1 MKRCHLLL
9 LFALTLVFL
18 YMGCNSTIEPYT
30 LGGQVLLQ
38 DFSPL
43 EGIEVSYFWP
53 DDDVYGGGPKIIYTD
68 IAGWYSYR
76 YGFPDERV
84 TITPSSPAYIF
95 SPTKYEFQEVHA
107 DHLDLDFIAIP
118 LN

>member
-9 LFALTLVFL
+9 LFVLTLVFL
-18 YMGCNSTIEPYT
+18 YMGCNSTIEPHT

-43 EGIEVSYFWP
+43 EGIEVVFFFP
-53 DDDVYGGGPKIIYTD
+53 DYGDGPKDIYTD
-68 IAGWYSYR
+68 KTGWYSYV
-76 YGFPDERV
+76 YGPVDDRV

-95 SPTKYEFQEVHA
+95 SPTSYEIQKVQG
-107 DHLDLDFIAIP
+107 DHLDLDFMAIP

>member
-1 MKRCHLLL
+1 MKRCHLLP
-9 LFALTLVFL
+9 LFALMLTFL
-18 YMGCNSTIEPYT
+18 FIECNSTDRDT

-43 EGIEVSYFWP
+43 EGIEVVYHWP
-53 DDDVYGGGPKIIYTD
+53 DCCRTGGGLLIIYTD

-76 YGFPDERV
+76 YGMPDLRV